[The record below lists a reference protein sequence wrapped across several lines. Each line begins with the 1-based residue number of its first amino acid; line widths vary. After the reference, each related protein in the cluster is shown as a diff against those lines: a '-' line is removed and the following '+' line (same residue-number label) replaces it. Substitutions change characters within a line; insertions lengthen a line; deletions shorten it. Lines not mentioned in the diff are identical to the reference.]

1 MLNRVILMGR
11 LVSDPELKT
20 TPSGVS
26 VTTFRVAVD
35 RNYVKQG
42 EEREADFFDVVCWRQ
57 TAEFVCRY
65 FGKGAMIAVD
75 GQLQSR
81 TYQAKDGSN
90 RYVVE
95 VVADNVSF
103 TGERRENNNYGGQSY
118 GGNQSYGNQS
128 YGGSQSYGNQ
138 SYGGNQSYSAPAP
151 QSYQAPQQPAQTSYQ
166 SGSNADFQDMPLDD
180 DLPF

>member
-20 TPSGVS
+20 TSSGIS
-26 VTTFRVAVD
+26 VTSFRIAVD
-35 RNYVKQG
+35 RSYVKAG
-42 EEREADFFDVVCWRQ
+42 AERQTDFFDIVCWRS

-65 FGKGAMIAVD
+65 FFKGSLIALE

-103 TGERRENNNYGGQSY
+103 TGERREGGYSQGNYSQGGYSHSY
-118 GGNQSYGNQS
+118 E
-128 YGGSQSYGNQ
+128 
-138 SYGGNQSYSAPAP
+138 PAP
-151 QSYQAPQQPAQTSYQ
+151 QRSYSVPAEPAAPSY
-166 SGSNADFQDMPLDD
+166 SNGSVGDFEEMPLDD